1 MRSFTVETAK
11 KTRGKTRIFTGGRYI
26 SETPIGAV
34 KKAFSQIHQTNNSVT
49 SAIIVIRETTRDSK
63 KKQYTYRVT
72 KKAHKTIVEID
83 GQEIVF
89 YYTTKVKSI

>member
-11 KTRGKTRIFTGGRYI
+11 KTRGKAQIFTGGRYI

-34 KKAFSQIHQTNNSVT
+34 KKAFSQIHQAKPSVT
-49 SAIIVIRETTRDSK
+49 SAIIVVRETTRDSK

-72 KKAHKTIVEID
+72 RKAQKTIVEID

-89 YYTTKVKSI
+89 HYTTKVKSV